1 MATSV
6 LDPVIVT
13 PDDKPVK
20 QNSTLLK
27 RTFIINISI

>member
-13 PDDKPVK
+13 PEDTKK
-20 QNSTLLK
+20 MNGGYKMIRIKL
-27 RTFIINISI
+27 